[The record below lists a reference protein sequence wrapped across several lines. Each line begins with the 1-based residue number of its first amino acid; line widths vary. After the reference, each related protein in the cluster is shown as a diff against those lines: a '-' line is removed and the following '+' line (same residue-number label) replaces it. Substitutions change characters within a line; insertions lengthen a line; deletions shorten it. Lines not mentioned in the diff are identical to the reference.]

1 SRRSSTSRGPGGMSR
16 PDRPSGLTAVTAVS
30 RPTNSDVGERQARP
44 PRSCS
49 SAGTRYQGR
58 CSPAVR
64 RNAMRTLR
72 VIAAGFGA
80 GAAILL
86 GSTPALAADGPDA
99 TPQPPLP
106 AKEQPGTPAPKP
118 PSPAKERPTTPALKP
133 PNPAKPSAQERPE
146 ATRPAAPRPD
156 ISEKPGQVEVVPKG
170 GAETGGGPVSE
181 DDSALLIGG

>member
-1 SRRSSTSRGPGGMSR
+1 
-16 PDRPSGLTAVTAVS
+16 
-30 RPTNSDVGERQARP
+30 
-44 PRSCS
+44 
-49 SAGTRYQGR
+49 
-58 CSPAVR
+58 
-64 RNAMRTLR
+64 MRTLR

-181 DDSALLIGG
+181 DDSALLIGGTAAAAAALGAGGMLLRRRSAKGLR